1 MTEQSVVW
9 QTATAVVQAVC
20 SITLLAWYVLAAHL
34 ARRQARRE
42 RTEAFD
48 SLVRLC
54 RDLGREAKI
63 KTSQHRDAA
72 RTLDSEPRQRLAAWK
87 ADMAILYVCL
97 DVVPHYEVRN
107 PAFSQ
112 ALTRLWCEIDVKAI
126 DPGAFGDTAALVA
139 FLTRKLE
146 RICVEVDAMA
156 ALLTRPSTPYLSL
169 AALGRFGSLAR
180 P

>member
-1 MTEQSVVW
+1 MNEQSVVW

-42 RTEAFD
+42 RIEAFD

-54 RDLGREAKI
+54 RDLGLEAKT
-63 KTSQHRDAA
+63 KTGQHLVAVRAPSGDLQHRM
-72 RTLDSEPRQRLAAWK
+72 TAWK
-87 ADMAILYVCL
+87 ADMAVIYVCL
-97 DVVPHYEVRN
+97 DVVPHYEVRS

-112 ALTRLWCEIDVKAI
+112 ALTRLWCEVDVKTI
-126 DPGAFGDTAALVA
+126 DPGAFGETSELVA

-156 ALLTRPSTPYLSL
+156 ALLARQSTPYLSL
-169 AALGRFGSLAR
+169 ARLPTWR
-180 P
+180 PGN